1 MRCRELEPNVDSYLD
16 GEFAA
21 PERLE
26 LEAHLSQCCDCQRL
40 VEQQRVFKKALREGL
55 RAPLMP
61 TPLRQNIC
69 ALLDNADRAAAPPRT
84 EWLWQHLRKPLG
96 VTLPVIAAGMLIVGY
111 LTKEPE
117 QVINESIVRHERN
130 LPMEVTGAHEVVRSW
145 FDGKVPFAV
154 PPPRLEPIASLR
166 GGRLSHLGDR
176 EAAYLVYDRP
186 GGRRISVFVFDGRDF
201 RISSMMAAS
210 AVPGMPRVS
219 APRRQVIRDHEV
231 YMEGSHGYPVAVFR
245 DRGLAYAITGSVD
258 EPELY
263 SIVSAAV
270 GGP

>member
-1 MRCRELEPNVDSYLD
+1 MRCGELEPNVDSYLD

-26 LEAHLSQCCDCQRL
+26 LEAHLTECPSCLRL
-40 VEQQRVFKKALREGL
+40 VENQRALKNTLRQGL

-61 TPLRQNIC
+61 TALRQNIC
-69 ALLDNADRAAAPPRT
+69 TLLDGEDRASAPPRT

-96 VTLPVIAAGMLIVGY
+96 VTLPLIAAGMLIVGY

-117 QVINESIVRHERN
+117 VVVNESIVKHERN

-186 GGRRISVFVFDGRDF
+186 GGRRISVFVFDARDF
-201 RISSMMAAS
+201 SISGMIAAT
-210 AVPGMPRVS
+210 AMPGMPRVA
-219 APRRQVIRDHEV
+219 APRRQVIRNHEV
-231 YMEGSHGYPVAVFR
+231 YLEDSRGYPVAVFR
-245 DRGLAYAITGSVD
+245 DRGLGYAITGSVD
-258 EPELY
+258 EPELF